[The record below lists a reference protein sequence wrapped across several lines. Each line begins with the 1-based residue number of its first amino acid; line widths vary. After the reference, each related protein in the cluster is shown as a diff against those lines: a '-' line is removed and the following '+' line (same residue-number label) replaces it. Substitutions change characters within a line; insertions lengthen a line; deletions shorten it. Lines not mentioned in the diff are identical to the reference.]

1 LNKNQ
6 LTNLSKKSK
15 RFRNPKTKLKEVGK
29 SDKSRKKKKKVRGR
43 GQFNKDKFN
52 NQSKKEKDLLGINF
66 FPHL

>member
-29 SDKSRKKKKKVRGR
+29 SDKSRKKKKKSSGE
-43 GQFNKDKFN
+43 GAIQ
-52 NQSKKEKDLLGINF
+52 
-66 FPHL
+66 

>member
-29 SDKSRKKKKKVRGR
+29 SDKSRKKKKKKSSGE
-43 GQFNKDKFN
+43 GAIQ
-52 NQSKKEKDLLGINF
+52 
-66 FPHL
+66 